1 MNRRHFM
8 RTGLG
13 LIGSAGVSPAASS
26 AEPAAAV
33 EIAHAEIWRRF
44 IDKHGVMLD
53 YTALD
58 GSVPLPTCGS

>member
-1 MNRRHFM
+1 MNRRHFIG
-8 RTGLG
+8 TGLG
-13 LIGSAGVSPAASS
+13 VVGAAAWPWRASS

-33 EIAHAEIWRRF
+33 EVAHAEIWRRF